1 MLHLNHSLPAFHPRR
16 CFSHRCLDVGLHFR
30 TLMFILPWLPPS
42 ADVWALGCILHELC
56 TRRPLF
62 LPRGRPSDAEI
73 RGRVLEGKVTP
84 ISRK

>member
-1 MLHLNHSLPAFHPRR
+1 MPLP
-16 CFSHRCLDVGLHFR
+16 CCLA
-30 TLMFILPWLPPS
+30 

-62 LPRGRPSDAEI
+62 LPRGRPGDAEI
-73 RGRVLEGKVTP
+73 RARVLEGRVTP